1 MTTSARV
8 IALVILSVAQL
19 GAAAWSIA
27 RYESTLRSGA
37 LYRIRIEPVD
47 PADAFHGRYVA
58 VRPSITVLADDKSD
72 LARDLQRIQSG
83 ERGYVVLAA
92 DADGFARVSD
102 VVFTPPAQGDYLE
115 VAYVWDQWTRE
126 TQPGET
132 ARHVGYNVS
141 FSFDRY
147 YMNEGA
153 APIAE
158 QRYAEASRRNSTAK
172 AWLAVRV
179 KGGAGV
185 IEGLLIDGD
194 PIK

>member
-8 IALVILSVAQL
+8 IALVVLSVAQL

-27 RYESTLRSGA
+27 RYESTLRSGV

-58 VRPSITVLADDKSD
+58 VRPSITVLADDSSE
-72 LARDLQRIQSG
+72 LGRLLQLIQG
-83 ERGYVVLAA
+83 GARGYVVLTL

-115 VAYVWDQWTRE
+115 VACVFDQWSRDTK
-126 TQPGET
+126 PGET
-132 ARHVGYNVS
+132 ARRVGYTVC

-147 YMNEGA
+147 YMNEAA
-153 APIAE
+153 APMAE
-158 QRYAEASRRNSTAK
+158 RRYAEASRRNATAK
-172 AWLAVRV
+172 AWLTVRV
-179 KGGAGV
+179 KNGAGV
-185 IEGLLIDGD
+185 IEGLFIDGD